1 MKQLSPEVLSPVN
14 IIGADIRYVMYKLD
28 DETIVQKYQYKAT
41 LEEIEK
47 EKAAATNTL
56 RLGLPTVISF
66 EPVQI
71 GDDYGIVYERMG
83 SGSLGNLIMSHP
95 SRFIDYV
102 GDFVALEHRMH
113 ATHVDKD
120 AFPSAKQTISDLYDE
135 ALERGVYTADE
146 VAAVGRMLAAI
157 PDRDTYL
164 HLSCGPR
171 TTRYVDGELT
181 LTQVVDA
188 SYGHPVL
195 DVSSTALQT
204 IISAQM
210 TPEDDQVM
218 LTANTNVTAAIRFW
232 HAFVRQ
238 YFGCTTSEDAA
249 EVDRLMLFA
258 QWLRFASFAV
268 SLEWLPE
275 QSRAGMRA
283 LSSERFFPNID
294 QWISD
299 MEGVWE
305 RFE

>member
-188 SYGHPVL
+188 SYGHPRPRRVL
-195 DVSSTALQT
+195 DRAADHHLRPDDPRGRPGHAHREHQRHRGDPFLARLRPAVLRLQDERGRRRGRPPHALRPM
-204 IISAQM
+204 AQ
-210 TPEDDQVM
+210 
-218 LTANTNVTAAIRFW
+218 
-232 HAFVRQ
+232 VRQ
-238 YFGCTTSEDAA
+238 LR
-249 EVDRLMLFA
+249 RLA
-258 QWLRFASFAV
+258 
-268 SLEWLPE
+268 
-275 QSRAGMRA
+275 
-283 LSSERFFPNID
+283 
-294 QWISD
+294 
-299 MEGVWE
+299 
-305 RFE
+305 